1 MAQTKQI
8 DRKRW
13 SEFLSM
19 FSNGNRG
26 RLIAVEI
33 ADPAAGDQPL
43 SNAAPLFAID
53 CDPAGK
59 GDDLVITIGRNKI
72 DSTHKISA
80 PLEIWES
87 QDDNGKAIALEVID
101 RGGSKTILTFKS

>member
-8 DRKRW
+8 DRGRW
-13 SEFLSM
+13 SDFLRM

-26 RLIAVEI
+26 RLMAIEI
-33 ADPAAGDQPL
+33 ADMADGEQPL
-43 SNAAPLFAID
+43 ADAAPLLAID
-53 CDPAGK
+53 FDPAGK
-59 GDDLVITIGRNKI
+59 GDDLVITTGRDEI

-87 QDDNGKAIALEVID
+87 QDDNGKVMALEIID
-101 RGGSKTILTFKS
+101 RSGSKTIIAFKS

>member
-8 DRKRW
+8 DRGRW
-13 SEFLSM
+13 SDFLRM

-26 RLIAVEI
+26 LLIAIEI
-33 ADPAAGDQPL
+33 ADTADGEQPL
-43 SNAAPLFAID
+43 ADAAPLLAID
-53 CDPAGK
+53 FDPAGK
-59 GDDLVITIGRNKI
+59 GDDLVITTGRDEI

-87 QDDNGKAIALEVID
+87 QDEIGRAHV
-101 RGGSKTILTFKS
+101 

>member
-8 DRKRW
+8 DQGRW

-26 RLIAVEI
+26 RLVAIEI
-33 ADPAAGDQPL
+33 ADIADGDQPL
-43 SNAAPLFAID
+43 SDAAPLFAVD
-53 CDPAGK
+53 FDPAGK
-59 GDDLVITIGRNKI
+59 GDDMVITTGR
-72 DSTHKISA
+72 DDVDYTHKISD

-87 QDDNGKAIALEVID
+87 QDDNGKVIALEVID
-101 RGGSKTILTFKS
+101 RNGSKTIVAFKS

>member
-8 DRKRW
+8 DQGRW

-26 RLIAVEI
+26 RLIAIEI
-33 ADPAAGDQPL
+33 ADMADGDQPL
-43 SNAAPLFAID
+43 ADAAPLFAID
-53 CDPAGK
+53 FDPAGK
-59 GDDLVITIGRNKI
+59 GDDMVITTGR
-72 DSTHKISA
+72 DDVDYTHKISD

-87 QDDNGKAIALEVID
+87 QDDNGKVMALEVID
-101 RGGSKTILTFKS
+101 RNGSKTILAFKS

>member
-8 DRKRW
+8 DQGRW

-26 RLIAVEI
+26 RLVAIEI
-33 ADPAAGDQPL
+33 ADMADGDQPL
-43 SNAAPLFAID
+43 SDAAPLFAVD
-53 CDPAGK
+53 FDPAGK
-59 GDDLVITIGRNKI
+59 GDDMVITTGR
-72 DSTHKISA
+72 DDVDYTHKISD

-87 QDDNGKAIALEVID
+87 QDDNGKVTALEVID
-101 RGGSKTILTFKS
+101 RNGSKTIVAFKS

>member
-8 DRKRW
+8 DQGRW
-13 SEFLSM
+13 SEYLSM

-26 RLIAVEI
+26 RLMAIEI
-33 ADPAAGDQPL
+33 ADTADGEQPL
-43 SNAAPLFAID
+43 ADAAPLLAID
-53 CDPAGK
+53 FDPAGK
-59 GDDLVITIGRNKI
+59 GDDLVITTGRDEI

-87 QDDNGKAIALEVID
+87 QDDNGKVMALEVID
-101 RGGSKTILTFKS
+101 RSGSKTIIAFKS

>member
-8 DRKRW
+8 DRGRW
-13 SEFLSM
+13 SDFLRM

-26 RLIAVEI
+26 RLMAIEI
-33 ADPAAGDQPL
+33 AEMADGDQPL
-43 SNAAPLFAID
+43 ADAAPLFAID
-53 CDPAGK
+53 FDPAGK
-59 GDDLVITIGRNKI
+59 GDDLVITTGRDQI

-87 QDDNGKAIALEVID
+87 QDDNGKVMALEVID
-101 RGGSKTILTFKS
+101 RSGSKTIVAFKS

>member
-8 DRKRW
+8 DRGRW
-13 SEFLSM
+13 SDFLRM

-26 RLIAVEI
+26 RLIAIEI
-33 ADPAAGDQPL
+33 ADMTDRHQPL
-43 SNAAPLFAID
+43 ADAAPLLAID
-53 CDPAGK
+53 FDPAGK
-59 GDDLVITIGRNKI
+59 GDDLVITTGRDEI

-87 QDDNGKAIALEVID
+87 QDDNGKVMALEVID
-101 RGGSKTILTFKS
+101 RSGSKTIIAFKS

>member
-8 DRKRW
+8 DQGRW

-26 RLIAVEI
+26 RLVAIEI
-33 ADPAAGDQPL
+33 ADIADGDQPL
-43 SNAAPLFAID
+43 SDAAPLFAVD
-53 CDPAGK
+53 FDPAGK
-59 GDDLVITIGRNKI
+59 GDDMVITTGR
-72 DSTHKISA
+72 DDVDYTHKISD

-87 QDDNGKAIALEVID
+87 QDGNGKVTALEVID
-101 RGGSKTILTFKS
+101 RSGSKTIVAFKS

>member
-8 DRKRW
+8 DRGRW
-13 SEFLSM
+13 SDFLRM

-26 RLIAVEI
+26 RLMAIEI
-33 ADPAAGDQPL
+33 ADMADGEQPL
-43 SNAAPLFAID
+43 ADAAPLLAID
-53 CDPAGK
+53 FDPAGK
-59 GDDLVITIGRNKI
+59 GDDLVITTGRDEI

-87 QDDNGKAIALEVID
+87 QDDNGKLMALEVID
-101 RGGSKTILTFKS
+101 RSGSKTIIAFKS

>member
-8 DRKRW
+8 DRERW
-13 SEFLSM
+13 SDFLRM

-26 RLIAVEI
+26 RLMAVEI
-33 ADPAAGDQPL
+33 ADTADGEQPL
-43 SNAAPLFAID
+43 ADAAPLLAID
-53 CDPAGK
+53 FDPAGK
-59 GDDLVITIGRNKI
+59 GDDLVITTGRDEI

-87 QDDNGKAIALEVID
+87 QDDNGKVMALEVID
-101 RGGSKTILTFKS
+101 RSGSKTIIAFKS